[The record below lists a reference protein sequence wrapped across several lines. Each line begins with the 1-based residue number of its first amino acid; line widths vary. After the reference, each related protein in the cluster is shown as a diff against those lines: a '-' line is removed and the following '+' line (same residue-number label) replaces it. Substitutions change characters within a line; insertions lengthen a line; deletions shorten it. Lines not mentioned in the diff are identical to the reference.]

1 MVDGGHRSLYLLTT
15 YLGAELAATRATLRL
30 CLCLCVVCVVCVL
43 CVKVG
48 GGGDGMDSQVGTRHC
63 PGGGW
68 IIQELRQF
76 AQAKIPTKLP
86 PPSKASSFFFL
97 AVALALALAH

>member
-1 MVDGGHRSLYLLTT
+1 
-15 YLGAELAATRATLRL
+15 
-30 CLCLCVVCVVCVL
+30 
-43 CVKVG
+43 
-48 GGGDGMDSQVGTRHC
+48 MDSQVGTRHC